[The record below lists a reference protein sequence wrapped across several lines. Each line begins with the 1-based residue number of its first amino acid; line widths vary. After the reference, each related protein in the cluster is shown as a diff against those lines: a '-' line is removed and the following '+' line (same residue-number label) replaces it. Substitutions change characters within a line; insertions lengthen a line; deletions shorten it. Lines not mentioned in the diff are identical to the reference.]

1 MNRPYTI
8 RLTGENAADAA
19 HALGRRLVELGSN
32 VCPPGQAPP
41 AGFDGVVLLLG
52 DAPSD
57 APAGGTVEISAH
69 DTPDF
74 AAEKILD
81 ILHENGVISVES
93 EGYTPEE
100 EEEIRKRLSDLG
112 YID

>member
-74 AAEKILD
+74 AAEKISTSSTKTASFRWNPKGIPRGGGRDPETIVRL
-81 ILHENGVISVES
+81 GV
-93 EGYTPEE
+93 Y
-100 EEEIRKRLSDLG
+100 
-112 YID
+112 

>member
-41 AGFDGVVLLLG
+41 AGFDGCLLYTS
-52 DAPSD
+52 PSPRD
-57 APAGGTVEISAH
+57 S
-69 DTPDF
+69 
-74 AAEKILD
+74 
-81 ILHENGVISVES
+81 
-93 EGYTPEE
+93 
-100 EEEIRKRLSDLG
+100 
-112 YID
+112 

>member
-1 MNRPYTI
+1 MNQPYTI
-8 RLTGENAADAA
+8 RLTGEHAADAA
-19 HALGRRLVELGSN
+19 HALGRRLVELGSR

-41 AGFDGVVLLLG
+41 AGFDGVVIRLG
-52 DAPSD
+52 DAPSPV
-57 APAGGTVEISAH
+57 PAGDTVAISAH

-81 ILHENGVISVES
+81 VLHENGVISLES
-93 EGYTPEE
+93 ETYTPEE